1 MLCEREGQFT
11 VQVGL
16 DSDSSPAVSKNRPS
30 KDLFYPVVTFRT
42 HSRLGVTSL
51 FSPRSAV
58 RPGGKELKAQCK
70 ELKAKHKEM
79 KARQKETKV
88 GRKEMKVWNR
98 DFSTGYGR
106 LWLLARY

>member
-1 MLCEREGQFT
+1 MTTGRLEPSHLEGNRH
-11 VQVGL
+11 
-16 DSDSSPAVSKNRPS
+16 SEEPPALLNTRQGFQRVRRQN
-30 KDLFYPVVTFRT
+30 L
-42 HSRLGVTSL
+42 SL